1 MFPLVLL
8 LWEAA
13 EKMWL
18 ERNTMEHGTTDE
30 ERSRAKRSRM
40 NARLKIAY
48 AKKNKISL
56 AQQIQLFAI
65 PLERRR
71 QYKINAN
78 ERWLE
83 SVEAAR
89 RNKSR
94 HDEKQKNRDRNILLF
109 FKCSISKKRH
119 RKEKI
124 HSTTASPY
132 IRPSQKQATLT
143 VEKKT
148 RIANL
153 GEIQDNKTSL
163 RAEPT
168 YVGNLTAESKIK
180 AKKTSEKIKE
190 RAITLHEAIK
200 ITHRK
205 TRNSRIWDHF
215 KAKTA

>member
-1 MFPLVLL
+1 
-8 LWEAA
+8 
-13 EKMWL
+13 
-18 ERNTMEHGTTDE
+18 MEHGTTDE

-48 AKKNKISL
+48 SKKNKISP
-56 AQQIQLFAI
+56 AQQIQLFTI

-94 HDEKQKNRDRNILLF
+94 HDEKQSKRDRNIHLY
-109 FKCSISKKRH
+109 FKCSISKKRQ

-132 IRPSQKQATLT
+132 IRPIQRQSTLV
-143 VEKKT
+143 VETKI

-153 GEIQDNKTSL
+153 GETQEKNISL
-163 RAEPT
+163 CAEPT
-168 YVGNLTAESKIK
+168 YAGTMTVESKNK
-180 AKKTSEKIKE
+180 AKKTSEEIKE
-190 RAITLHEAIK
+190 RATTLHEIIK